1 MEGAITQT
9 DELSAQV
16 DRLAR
21 LRSKQKESSIGTRP
35 LFTRPVGIP
44 FFIMLLAVAGSGVWM
59 LREGSSVNG
68 WVGLGGSIAAVFGAM
83 VGMWQLTK
91 SMWTDQM
98 NHRSAEWQNMEALLR
113 TQMLEQTRREQ
124 QLLTDHARIKN
135 EATVL
140 SQANTDLNEELNRRK
155 EAELKLSKQGQDLAR
170 SKGVLE
176 LHVQARTQ
184 EMEKMQRRH
193 ELILDSAGEGICGLN
208 IGGKIAFVN
217 PAAARILGQTVDQMI
232 GRPFKDFV
240 PNLPTGPALGGDRS
254 SELTIA
260 RIDGSS
266 FVVEYSRAPVK
277 EGQRIVGEVYLFK
290 DISERKQAEEA
301 LALKAAELARSNA
314 ELEQFAFVASH
325 DLQEPLRK
333 IQAFGDRLK
342 LKAQAVQLGDGWQYL
357 ERMQNAAGRMRTLI
371 DDLLT
376 FSRVISRIEPFE
388 DVNLNTVTREVL
400 ADLEVRIEKT
410 GGAVEVGDLP
420 TIEADPMHMR
430 QLLQNLVGNALK
442 FHEPGAKPLVKINGR
457 ITDQQGDLTKT
468 AIMRRRAVN
477 GDKAATELWCELTVQ
492 DNGIGFEEKYL
503 DRIFVVF
510 QRLHGRH
517 EYEGTGIGLAVC
529 RRIMDRHYGTITAQ
543 SKPGEGATFIVKL
556 PAKQRYNVEAKK

>member
-1 MEGAITQT
+1 
-9 DELSAQV
+9 
-16 DRLAR
+16 
-21 LRSKQKESSIGTRP
+21 
-35 LFTRPVGIP
+35 
-44 FFIMLLAVAGSGVWM
+44 MLLAVAGSGVWV

-98 NHRSAEWQNMEALLR
+98 NHRTAEWQNMEALLR

-135 EATVL
+135 EASVL

-254 SELTIA
+254 SELSIS

-410 GGAVEVGDLP
+410 GGTVELGDLP

-430 QLLQNLVGNALK
+430 QLLQNLIGNALK
-442 FHEPGAKPLVKINGR
+442 FHEPGAKPVVKIAGR
-457 ITDQQGDLTKT
+457 ITDQQADLTKT
-468 AIMRRRAVN
+468 AIMRRRAIN

-529 RRIMDRHYGTITAQ
+529 RRIVDRHYGNITAQ